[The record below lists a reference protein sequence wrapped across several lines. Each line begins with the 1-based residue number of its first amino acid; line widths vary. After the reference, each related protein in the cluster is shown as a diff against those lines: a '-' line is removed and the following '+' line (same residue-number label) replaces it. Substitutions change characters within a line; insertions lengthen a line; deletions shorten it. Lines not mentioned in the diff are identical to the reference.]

1 MSDYSYNPDTWNPV
15 LAGIVAGAIAAIV
28 AALGSLPLRSPDE
41 IIANSLTV
49 VVASLVLGGI
59 SGLLWRRLRV
69 NDNAVRVFGW
79 TMAGGFVAAMAG
91 VAIADQTALNNL
103 VPYATPL
110 AAVIFITLGFLTPLL
125 SGAAAPVW
133 VAAIP
138 IVLALALGIGLFGS
152 GNVASGELSLDDLD
166 PVASTQITQATQDG
180 TQTTTSAAADTPS
193 TNGLASTYT
202 VASGTATYS
211 VDESLRGLSAQGVGT
226 TNSVTGTLEPG
237 GGFSFTID
245 LLSFTSDQA
254 KRDTRVR
261 EWFEAAPEATF
272 SGDAFELPAS
282 PTAGEVVTAS
292 VIGDLTVN
300 GITQPTTWLVEA
312 RLESDGTISVTGE
325 TDIVLSD
332 FDVPVLTSNFVQM
345 QDAATLEVLL
355 SLAP

>member
-1 MSDYSYNPDTWNPV
+1 MSDYSYNPDTWHPV
-15 LAGIVAGAIAAIV
+15 LAGVVAGAIAAIV
-28 AALGSLPLRSPDE
+28 AALVSLPLRSPDE

-69 NDNAVRVFGW
+69 NDNAVRIFGW

-103 VPYATPL
+103 VPYATPV

-125 SGAAAPVW
+125 SGVAAPVW
-133 VAAIP
+133 IAAIP
-138 IVLALALGIGLFGS
+138 IVVAVALGIGLFGR

-166 PVASTQITQATQDG
+166 PVTTTQAIQNG
-180 TQTTTSAAADTPS
+180 AETTSSAQADTPLP
-193 TNGLASTYT
+193 NGLASTYT
-202 VASGTATYS
+202 VASATATYS
-211 VDESLRGLSAQGVGT
+211 VDESLQGLSTQGVGT

-237 GGFSFTID
+237 DGFTFTID

-261 EWFEAAPEATF
+261 DWFEAAPEATF
-272 SGDAFELPAS
+272 SGDAFALAAS

-292 VIGDLTVN
+292 VVGDLTVN
-300 GITQPTTWLVEA
+300 GITQQTTWLVEA

-332 FDVPVLTSNFVQM
+332 FDVPVVTSNFVKM
-345 QDAATLEVLL
+345 EDGATLEVLL